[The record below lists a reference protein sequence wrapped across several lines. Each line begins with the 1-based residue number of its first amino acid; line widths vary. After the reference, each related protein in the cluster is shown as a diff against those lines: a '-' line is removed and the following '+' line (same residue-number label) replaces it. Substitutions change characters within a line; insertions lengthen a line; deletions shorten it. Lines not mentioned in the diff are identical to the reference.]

1 MPAFFAVILQVPF
14 TFPFYGKDFGI
25 GGFPCFYRITLCKTC
40 YFLSQKWTVLLFNFI
55 VVAFTLAVAVKT
67 VPSSFVSF
75 VPQVSQIL
83 SCCSG
88 ASTVAST
95 VTFHSPNLCPS
106 AGLSSVI
113 TSPHLLQVFVRLPFF
128 SAGRLF
134 CYLGNIVM
142 SKCRNFLDIFFSI
155 AVFSS
160 TVLALFTLFCTGGFF
175 IHCIVFGEIMSKYW
189 DLFCNNIVASVAGF
203 GENSFFSTG
212 SCYCC
217 FNIIMSKCVNSL
229 NIIFRFTAFSCTM
242 LALFLRLQ
250 YKLVLYPQYTL
261 QNRGDLEQELY
272 YLHYFYR
279 NNVSHKR
286 YKHRFPSNLIQC
298 MLPALLL
305 PYLLYNV

>member
-1 MPAFFAVILQVPF
+1 MS
-14 TFPFYGKDFGI
+14 KCRD
-25 GGFPCFYRITLCKTC
+25 
-40 YFLSQKWTVLLFNFI
+40 FLSYNIT
-55 VVAFTLAVAVKT
+55 AFA
-67 VPSSFVSF
+67 
-75 VPQVSQIL
+75 
-83 SCCSG
+83 
-88 ASTVAST
+88 
-95 VTFHSPNLCPS
+95 
-106 AGLSSVI
+106 AGLCEAS
-113 TSPHLLQVFVRLPFF
+113 FF

-242 LALFLRLQ
+242 LALFSV
-250 YKLVLYPQYTL
+250 YSTSW
-261 QNRGDLEQELY
+261 
-272 YLHYFYR
+272 FYIHNILFR
-279 NNVSHKR
+279 IEVT
-286 YKHRFPSNLIQC
+286 
-298 MLPALLL
+298 
-305 PYLLYNV
+305 